1 LAPRT
6 EPTTCAS
13 WPPISPDERA
23 APYSRP
29 KRGWRLPC
37 VPIDALVRAARA
49 HRCIQVG
56 DSHAF
61 DTGFHQLDIL
71 AGSSLSNS
79 ARAHC
84 LPLPSREPRRRQRRA
99 RHSAVASAPAW
110 SPGWREASA
119 ASGTERLRAPGRHP
133 PRSYTTCTVNVNSL
147 GTCEA
152 TGEPLGVFPG
162 SGLEQPWTVAG
173 GQAKVLITTTCARP
187 GARAVNVKS
196 PRGCSAGAEN
206 SPRGIP
212 VRTQCRSDDEPRFS
226 LK

>member
-1 LAPRT
+1 MPLS
-6 EPTTCAS
+6 EQHV
-13 WPPISPDERA
+13 PIGVFRSAIPMPSTPVSTNSISSPDRA
-23 APYSRP
+23 CRTRP
-29 KRGWRLPC
+29 GRIVCRCLRGNRG
-37 VPIDALVRAARA
+37 A
-49 HRCIQVG
+49 
-56 DSHAF
+56 DS
-61 DTGFHQLDIL
+61 
-71 AGSSLSNS
+71 
-79 ARAHC
+79 
-84 LPLPSREPRRRQRRA
+84 RA

-212 VRTQCRSDDEPRFS
+212 VRIQCRSDDEPRFS